1 MTGSRRISWSMYQ
14 GDVIDKTVLR
24 IIIIKK
30 KDLQWV
36 QEVLVVPVV
45 QYYLAD
51 PERRR

>member
-1 MTGSRRISWSMYQ
+1 MYQ

-24 IIIIKK
+24 IIIIKKK